1 MMRTNRSLLKFI
13 LLSIVTLGIYG
24 IWVFCESVTS
34 LNIAAV
40 KDGRRTN
47 DYLFA
52 TTVLGIL
59 TVGIYTM
66 VWYHKMSNRVSDEL
80 YNRGIDYKF
89 NASTYWLWCIL
100 GCLIIVGPFVYT
112 YKFLNS
118 MNMICEDYNAKGE

>member
-1 MMRTNRSLLKFI
+1 MMRTNRSLLKLI

-24 IWVFCESVTS
+24 IWVMCESITS
-34 LNIAAV
+34 LNIIAV
-40 KDGRRTN
+40 KDGQRTN

-52 TTVLGIL
+52 TSVLGIL
-59 TVGIYTM
+59 TLGIYTM

-89 NASTYWLWCIL
+89 NASTYWLWAIL
-100 GCLIIVGPFVYT
+100 GCLIIVGPFIYT

-118 MNMICEDYNAKGE
+118 MNMICEDYNNKGE